1 MKDQADLRRWAGA
14 KYRRNHRS
22 WIADPQLTTTF
33 TLGTPTE
40 QQALADPDAVAAWA
54 AGWRRWR
61 PPEGASLEWVVRN
74 WPSWGRQTLP
84 ARVRVVS
91 PDAAAE
97 LAGQGQVWR
106 RSQQIAAELR
116 SHWSSSAYLGDA
128 LPRLI
133 DDVTALDDA
142 DIRRLL
148 AMTDWLVDH
157 PESGLMPRQVAVPG
171 IDTKWLEMHRGIV
184 ERLVTAVTGQ
194 VGMGLADEPQRF
206 RIRVLDASLEGVTL
220 SDLTADVDEL
230 NKLPVAPA
238 GRPHHREPHHP
249 GGAAADAR
257 GGGGARPG
265 VRRRSAGS
273 GGLDPRGGDPLLG
286 RSGHPRLQH
295 PVALP
300 EPPAADPIGADGLS
314 RSGRVQRTRGHRA
327 RPGPRCHRAHLRRE
341 CSLPG
346 DRAGPASPRAGTDP
360 DGLGGGG
367 APLGT
372 GDGVI
377 TKT

>member
-1 MKDQADLRRWAGA
+1 VKDQADLRRWAGA

-61 PPEGASLEWVVRN
+61 PPEGANLEWVVRN

-230 NKLPVAPA
+230 NKLPVAPPVVLIIENLTTLA
-238 GRPHHREPHHP
+238 ALPPMPGVMAVHGRGYAVVQLDRV
-249 GGAAADAR
+249 GWIRGAAILYWGDLDTHGFNILSRCRSRLPQTQSVLMDSVALGEFRELAVTEP
-257 GGGGARPG
+257 AQAHG
-265 VRRRSAGS
+265 VTGLTSAESAAYREIEQGRLRLEQERIPMDWAVGVLRSA
-273 GGLDPRGGDPLLG
+273 LAT
-286 RSGHPRLQH
+286 
-295 PVALP
+295 V
-300 EPPAADPIGADGLS
+300 
-314 RSGRVQRTRGHRA
+314 
-327 RPGPRCHRAHLRRE
+327 
-341 CSLPG
+341 
-346 DRAGPASPRAGTDP
+346 
-360 DGLGGGG
+360 
-367 APLGT
+367 
-372 GDGVI
+372 
-377 TKT
+377 